1 MSEWIEVSIK
11 NSYVEIEDRW
21 QVYYN
26 LNTGEYKV
34 AIFHEDNHFLDEII
48 FDEVGFKYEG
58 GLENEFIRRN

>member
-48 FDEVGFKYEG
+48 FDEVGFKYEW

>member
-1 MSEWIEVSIK
+1 MSEWIEVPIK
-11 NSYVEIEDRW
+11 NSYIEIEDRW

-26 LNTGEYKV
+26 PNTGEYKV

-48 FDEVGFKYEG
+48 FDEVGFKYEW

>member
-1 MSEWIEVSIK
+1 MSEWIEVSVK

-48 FDEVGFKYEG
+48 FDGVNN
-58 GLENEFIRRN
+58 NESK

>member
-1 MSEWIEVSIK
+1 MSKWIEVPIK

-26 LNTGEYKV
+26 PNTGEYKV

-48 FDEVGFKYEG
+48 FNGVNN
-58 GLENEFIRRN
+58 NESK

>member
-1 MSEWIEVSIK
+1 MSEWIEVSVK

-26 LNTGEYKV
+26 PNTGEYKV

-48 FDEVGFKYEG
+48 FDGVNN
-58 GLENEFIRRN
+58 NESKWINHIIKRI

>member
-1 MSEWIEVSIK
+1 MSKWIEVPIK

-48 FDEVGFKYEG
+48 FNGVNN
-58 GLENEFIRRN
+58 NESKWINYIIARL

>member
-1 MSEWIEVSIK
+1 MSEWIEVSVK

-26 LNTGEYKV
+26 PNTGEYKV
-34 AIFHEDNHFLDEII
+34 AIFYEDNHFLDEII
-48 FDEVGFKYEG
+48 FDEVGFKYEW

>member
-1 MSEWIEVSIK
+1 MSKQIEVPIK

-26 LNTGEYKV
+26 LDTGEYKV

-48 FDEVGFKYEG
+48 FDGVNN
-58 GLENEFIRRN
+58 NESK